1 MKKLFYVLAF
11 FVATQMHAQNEN
23 VTINAKAGIPIANSR
38 AEKHVIGLEV
48 KKRIVKRIHTGI
60 GYKYS
65 NIDSYDRKINSFYIL
80 SSYDLNI
87 QNFGIIPGFQA
98 GYAWLKYNLNIYDTK
113 EQKTKG
119 FFLSPNLTCKY
130 KLNKR
135 IGVGA
140 NAGYNIIF
148 STFKNNT
155 DFPIP
160 AYYFPYNK
168 EIIEHLEFGIVLA
181 LSIGEI
187 DNSQS
192 K

>member
-11 FVATQMHAQNEN
+11 FAASQMHAQNEN
-23 VTINAKAGIPIANSR
+23 VTITAKTGIPIANSL
-38 AEKHVIGLEV
+38 AEKYVIGFEV
-48 KKRIVKRIHTGI
+48 KKRIVKRIHSGI

-65 NIDSYDRKINSFYIL
+65 NIHSYDRKINSFYIL

-87 QNFGIIPGFQA
+87 HDFGIIPGLQA

-130 KLNKR
+130 KLNER
-135 IGVGA
+135 IGVGI
-140 NAGYNIIF
+140 NASYNIIF
-148 STFKNNT
+148 STFKNNM

-168 EIIEHLEFGIVLA
+168 EIIEHTELGILLA
-181 LSIGEI
+181 LSIGKI
-187 DNSQS
+187 DN
-192 K
+192 